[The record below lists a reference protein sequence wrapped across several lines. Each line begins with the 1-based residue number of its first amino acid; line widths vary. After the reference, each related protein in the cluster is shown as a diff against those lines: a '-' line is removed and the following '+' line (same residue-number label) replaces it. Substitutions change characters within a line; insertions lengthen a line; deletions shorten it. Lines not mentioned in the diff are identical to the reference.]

1 MRVILLVFCLFA
13 VTACDE
19 NAPTG
24 PTVPLN
30 QQFTLAP
37 GDAVRVEGTPYAVR
51 FVRVS
56 DDSRCPGDAICIT
69 GGDALVHI
77 QVFEGRVATD
87 YQLHAGDQRRGTIT
101 HGTLRVGLVGLQ
113 PYPFASLPPI
123 KAEDYRATFQTVGP

>member
-1 MRVILLVFCLFA
+1 VRCILLMFCLFA

-19 NAPTG
+19 NAPTS
-24 PTVPLN
+24 PTVPVN
-30 QQFTLAP
+30 QQFTLGP
-37 GDAVRVEGTPYAVR
+37 RDAVRIDATPYTVR

-77 QVFEGRVATD
+77 QVFEGNTVAD
-87 YQLHAGDQRRGTIT
+87 YELHAGDQRRGTIT
-101 HGTLRVGLVGLQ
+101 HGTLRIGLVGLQ

-123 KAEDYRATFQTVGP
+123 KAEDYRATLQTVG